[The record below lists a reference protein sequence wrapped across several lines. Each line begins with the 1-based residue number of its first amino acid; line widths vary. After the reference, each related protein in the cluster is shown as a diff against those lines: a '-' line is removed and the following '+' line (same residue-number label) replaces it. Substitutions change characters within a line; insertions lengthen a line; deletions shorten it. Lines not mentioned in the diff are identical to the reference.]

1 MIGILGRDV
10 TVIKCTNPL
19 MVGVQGTVALE
30 SMHMLTV
37 VSAFTKKLSIPKKGT
52 VLQLKD
58 SRELVVTDEMR
69 GRLEE
74 RLARGARI

>member
-19 MVGVQGTVALE
+19 MVGVQGTIALE

-37 VSAFTKKLSIPKKGT
+37 VSTSSRKLSIPKIGT

-58 SRELVVTDEMR
+58 SGNLVVTDEMN

-74 RLARGARI
+74 RLAKGTRI